1 LSIAICSSI
10 VSGLPIPP
18 AFFGSSQDF
27 VDFELEYEASDD
39 YLNFLGEFDVA
50 VMMRTALRGGRSF
63 DIHFPLLIYV
73 SKGESVFAR
82 TTSEQRKLHRPREAR
97 AGPVA
102 QRHKPIHH
110 GRSHQR
116 KPQSAHPAA
125 RARVTE
131 LSQESHQK
139 RCRNPGP
146 TLSGSSMVWTD

>member
-1 LSIAICSSI
+1 LSIAICSAI

-18 AFFGSSQDF
+18 ALFGSSQDF

-39 YLNFLGEFDVA
+39 YLNFLRVFDVTL
-50 VMMRTALRGGRSF
+50 VMRTTLRGWRSF
-63 DIHFPLLIYV
+63 DIRSPLLIYV
-73 SKGESVFAR
+73 SKGEPVFAR
-82 TTSEQRKLHRPREAR
+82 ITSEHRKLHRPREAR

-139 RCRNPGP
+139 
-146 TLSGSSMVWTD
+146 TLPKPRTDLVGLHYGLD